1 MNLPGGGHIDTSW
14 SSIRTLAIIV
24 MAFTW
29 IYIFTHPSEEDDK

>member
-1 MNLPGGGHIDTSW
+1 MPGGGYIDTSW

-29 IYIFTHPSEEDDK
+29 IYIFTHPSGEEE